1 MFLFLSC
8 RSPAPSARS
17 AHRRPMRWW
26 DRNGVRS
33 RPGRFGWLQS
43 RAGRSMRR
51 GPDDTTRKGPA
62 NRQGQ
67 ILATQTQTLDQ
78 RRVTLGVAG
87 FQVIEQA
94 AALAD
99 HLQEAAARMVIL
111 RVALEM
117 LGEVDDPF
125 GQDGDLDF
133 RRPRIALDLGVRLY
147 DLGFTLVGNRHRV
160 SP

>member
-43 RAGRSMRR
+43 RADRSMRR
-51 GPDDTTRKGPA
+51 GPGNATRKAPPRGGA
-62 NRQGQ
+62 GY
-67 ILATQTQTLDQ
+67 LAPQTQTLDQ
-78 RRVTLGVAG
+78 RGVALGVPG
-87 FQVIEQA
+87 FQVVEQT

-99 HLQEAAARMVIL
+99 HLQEAAPRMVIL
-111 RVALEM
+111 RVAFEM
-117 LGEVDDPF
+117 LGEVDDPL
-125 GQDGDLDF
+125 GQDGDLNF
-133 RRPRIALDLGVRLY
+133 RRSGVALDLGVRLY
-147 DLGFTLVGNRHRV
+147 DLGFTLGGNRHR
-160 SP
+160 